1 MSPSSRFIL
10 CLTAVVVSC
19 TVATILRD
27 VPSVLASAF
36 LVSTGGAGLV
46 AAAVTNRR
54 LLEESSEDQR
64 RRRQRVDRLVGSDVL
79 PVVVTDPDG
88 RCVEANGPFREL
100 VGCTRDDPALDGV
113 RWDAFALP
121 AERSFDAQASTEAR
135 AHGAAPS
142 YERTLVCP
150 DGRRIPVLVGALAVG
165 PGRSTLLW
173 FVVDLTSRTR
183 LQDERAALLRERG
196 WAEAES
202 VRRAKDEFLAV
213 LSHELR
219 APLQGILGWVSLLHE
234 GRLDPAQQTHA
245 HEAIERSARRQMQ
258 LINDL
263 LDVSRIVA
271 GNFTVESRPLEM
283 SDVVE
288 RLVEQFRPLA
298 AMRGV
303 GFESDVSDCG
313 VTVGD
318 PERLH
323 QVLANLL
330 SNALKFTPAGGRIAV
345 RCEKRSGQILLAV
358 MDSGEGIA
366 PEFLPHVFDRFRQAD
381 ATSTRRHGGL
391 GLGLAISRQLVE
403 LHGGTITAESAG
415 PGRGATFTVRLP
427 VQEAGAAEGRP
438 SEIS

>member
-1 MSPSSRFIL
+1 VLWATPRS
-10 CLTAVVVSC
+10 
-19 TVATILRD
+19 TVC
-27 VPSVLASAF
+27 
-36 LVSTGGAGLV
+36 
-46 AAAVTNRR
+46 
-54 LLEESSEDQR
+54 
-64 RRRQRVDRLVGSDVL
+64 
-79 PVVVTDPDG
+79 DG
-88 RCVEANGPFREL
+88 
-100 VGCTRDDPALDGV
+100 THS
-113 RWDAFALP
+113 LP
-121 AERSFDAQASTEAR
+121 AERSLDAQAATDAR

-150 DGRRIPVLVGALAVG
+150 DGRRIPVLVGTLAVA
-165 PGRSTLLW
+165 PGRSPLLW
-173 FVVDLTSRTR
+173 FVIDLTSRTR

-196 WAEAES
+196 RAEAES

-219 APLQGILGWVSLLHE
+219 APLQGILGWVSLLKG
-234 GRLDPAQQTHA
+234 GRLDPAQGAHA
-245 HEAIERSARRQMQ
+245 HDAIERSARRQMQ

-283 SDVVE
+283 SDIVE

-303 GFESDVSDCG
+303 GFESNVSDCG

-318 PERLH
+318 PERLA
-323 QVLANLL
+323 QVLASLL

-345 RCEKRSGQILLAV
+345 RCEKRGGQILLAV
-358 MDSGEGIA
+358 MDSGEGIT

-391 GLGLAISRQLVE
+391 GLGLAIARQLVE
-403 LHGGTITAESAG
+403 LHCGTITAESAG
-415 PGRGATFTVRLP
+415 PARGATFTVRLP
-427 VQEAGAAEGRP
+427 VRDAGAAGRRP